1 MLLKKNVYILS
12 ITSAVVVNSPVL
24 ADTWNVDPEQSTLG
38 FEVQQGDGTLKG
50 TFATWTASIEFDPN
64 APETAEI
71 AADIKAMSASTGNPQ
86 FDGTMPG
93 ADWFDVNAF
102 PVAEF
107 KADNVSLV
115 EGNSYSADGTLTI
128 KGISHPVKLDFTLDI
143 DGDTAK
149 AEGKAT
155 VNRLDYQLGAGVG
168 TDTISDIVTVTLDLT
183 AIR

>member
-1 MLLKKNVYILS
+1 MALRNIAFALS
-12 ITSAVVVNSPVL
+12 ISSAIVVNSPVM
-24 ADTWNVDPEQSTLG
+24 ADTWNVDPGQSTLG
-38 FEVQQGDGTLKG
+38 FEVQQGEGTLRG

-71 AADIKAMSASTGNPQ
+71 AVDVKAMSASTGNPQ

-93 ADWFDVNAF
+93 SEWFDVNSF
-102 PVAEF
+102 PIAEF
-107 KADNVSLV
+107 KADAVSLV

-155 VNRLDYQLGAGVG
+155 VNRLDYKLGSGVG
-168 TDTISDIVTVTLDLT
+168 TDTVGDLVTVTLDLT